1 MKVRVHCVL
10 VLLFALAYGY
20 SFGQNCDC
28 PPVASCGACV
38 GGLKSLSLRYTG
50 ATGATIR
57 VTDGGGEVFND
68 FVLAGQVFSF
78 AGTIPNEKF
87 VGTTISIFI
96 SGFLHTTIQS
106 ACSGGTFVNSVY
118 GLFTVTSGTSV
129 NGGALCCAPGTT
141 DQIAPVIT
149 NCPSN
154 ITLPLVSGCSRSVSW
169 TPPSVSDNCGVASFT
184 STLPGNIIV
193 FPGSTFP
200 LGTST
205 VTYTALDIYNNS
217 ATCVFTVTITDNIP
231 PVINGTLNNL
241 TYSANA
247 DCKAIAT
254 WTPPTATDNCSVSS
268 LVSSHFPGQEFNVGS
283 TVVTYTARDG
293 SNNVTNRTFTV
304 TVVDNTAPVITNCP
318 SNITLPLVS
327 GCSRSVSWTPPSA
340 SDNCGVASFTSTALP
355 GAIFSSGITTVTYTA
370 VDINNN
376 STTCVFT
383 VTIEDNTAPVIANCP
398 ASITVPAGANCLA
411 VVNWTP
417 PTASDNCG
425 VTSFTS
431 NRNPGTEFQIG
442 TTVVTYTARDARGNE
457 TVCQFNVVVEDVT
470 PPVISNCP
478 SAITVPAGANCS
490 ATVNWTPPTASDN
503 CGVTTFTS
511 NRNPGSGFPIGTTIV
526 TYTARDARGNETACQ
541 FAVVVEDV
549 TPPIIAN
556 CPSVITVSAGANCSA
571 IVNWIP
577 PTASDNCGV
586 TSFTSNRNPGS
597 EFPIGTTS
605 VTYTARDARG
615 NETVCQFTVVVQD
628 VTPPVIANCPSSIT
642 VPAGTN
648 CLAIV
653 NWTPPTASDNCGV
666 TSFTSNRNPG
676 TEFQIGTTVVT
687 YTARDARGNETTCQF
702 NVVVTYNQ
710 PPQLTGCPES
720 INATAE
726 INGEAV
732 ITWDEPVF
740 TVACGTL
747 TVERSH
753 EPGSSFGIGTTEVVY
768 TASDGLGNSAQCSF
782 TITVEPGSF
791 EIEIPKVITPNGDN
805 ANDTWVIKNI
815 QYSSSNSVTVFDR
828 WGSVIYQATGYNN
841 DSVVWAGQNKSN
853 TLVPTGTYFYIIDVI
868 SGNKKLRWEGFVELV
883 Q

>member
-1 MKVRVHCVL
+1 MNGFFKRIKIYLSFTVMKVRVHCVL

-50 ATGATIR
+50 GTGATIR

-193 FPGSTFP
+193 FPGSTFT

-217 ATCVFTVTITDNIP
+217 ATCVFTVTISDNIP
-231 PVINGTLNNL
+231 PVINGTLNNI
-241 TYSANA
+241 TVPAAAN
-247 DCKAIAT
+247 CKAVVG

-268 LVSSHFPGQEFNVGS
+268 LVSTHNPGQEFNVGS

-304 TVVDNTAPVITNCP
+304 TVEDNTAPVITNCP
-318 SNITLPLVS
+318 
-327 GCSRSVSWTPPSA
+327 
-340 SDNCGVASFTSTALP
+340 
-355 GAIFSSGITTVTYTA
+355 
-370 VDINNN
+370 
-376 STTCVFT
+376 
-383 VTIEDNTAPVIANCP
+383 
-398 ASITVPAGANCLA
+398 ASI
-411 VVNWTP
+411 
-417 PTASDNCG
+417 S
-425 VTSFTS
+425 
-431 NRNPGTEFQIG
+431 
-442 TTVVTYTARDARGNE
+442 
-457 TVCQFNVVVEDVT
+457 
-470 PPVISNCP
+470 
-478 SAITVPAGANCS
+478 
-490 ATVNWTPPTASDN
+490 
-503 CGVTTFTS
+503 
-511 NRNPGSGFPIGTTIV
+511 
-526 TYTARDARGNETACQ
+526 
-541 FAVVVEDV
+541 
-549 TPPIIAN
+549 
-556 CPSVITVSAGANCSA
+556 
-571 IVNWIP
+571 
-577 PTASDNCGV
+577 
-586 TSFTSNRNPGS
+586 
-597 EFPIGTTS
+597 
-605 VTYTARDARG
+605 
-615 NETVCQFTVVVQD
+615 
-628 VTPPVIANCPSSIT
+628 

-648 CLAIV
+648 CTATV

-853 TLVPTGTYFYIIDVI
+853 TLVPTGTYFYIIEVI
-868 SGNKKLRWEGFVELV
+868 SSNKKLRWEGFVELV